1 MASNSDQG
9 GAAMGTLIA
18 AMFFVWRVFT
28 PFQQLMNAMLR
39 LESMR
44 KQFTQLDQF
53 LKLKQSNRL
62 TTNTS
67 LQQRLY
73 GSILMDSAAS
83 RVGREGSLALTR
95 VSLTVEPGQIVAVT
109 GKAGC
114 GKSSVLRVID
124 QLYPLSSGSLLFDGR
139 DHRQFST
146 DVIQSNVAYVMERTE
161 LLPGTILS
169 NLQAMNADVSL
180 QQIRSIC
187 QTLGILSYLESLPDG
202 LQTSLDDALI
212 YRLPH
217 GVLRLLSLARA
228 LVKDSPILLID
239 DLSQGLSPDQFQTFV
254 DALPTFRLSFIS
266 GQPRSVVLATDN
278 RLLLEQADQLCILDK
293 GVTSF
298 QGTSEEL
305 RSRLQKSP

>member
-1 MASNSDQG
+1 
-9 GAAMGTLIA
+9 
-18 AMFFVWRVFT
+18 
-28 PFQQLMNAMLR
+28 
-39 LESMR
+39 
-44 KQFTQLDQF
+44 
-53 LKLKQSNRL
+53 
-62 TTNTS
+62 
-67 LQQRLY
+67 
-73 GSILMDSAAS
+73 
-83 RVGREGSLALTR
+83 
-95 VSLTVEPGQIVAVT
+95 VAVT

-187 QTLGILSYLESLPDG
+187 QTLGILSYLESLPEG